1 MAKKVGY
8 NQRFLNLT
16 IDSPVE
22 ESKLAYDEMAPV
34 WDQIM
39 DNQGYKGHIL
49 CVEGFDRAVDST
61 EVFANPQKDI
71 KILDV
76 GAGTGAVGEML
87 KARGFTNV
95 DALDISQEML
105 NLAAKR
111 GLYKNFICAPL
122 TDTRMEMIDTAEY
135 DVVLCAGVIVYGQVK
150 PGAIEECARFVKPG
164 GLFIFSIRCDSYD
177 PIDYGFSSTCQ
188 KLEETGKWRLALKEK
203 RELHSNPVEERLRY
217 CYLITYKVLQWSS
230 LYWMQD
236 VIIIVER
243 TLQSFFL

>member
-1 MAKKVGY
+1 MANKVGY

-39 DNQGYKGHIL
+39 DSQGYKGHIL

-111 GLYKNFICAPL
+111 DLYKNFICAPL

-217 CYLITYKVLQWSS
+217 CYLITYKVLQ
-230 LYWMQD
+230 
-236 VIIIVER
+236 
-243 TLQSFFL
+243 